1 MDTNIFN
8 INDEIQ
14 QFRNTNFEIEKQNQN
29 ILSYISVNEPR
40 SKSRN
45 ERLIIVQ
52 SPAIP
57 RNPLNAGPSFSENI
71 A

>member
-45 ERLIIVQ
+45 ERLIVVQ

-57 RNPLNAGPSFSENI
+57 QSPFTAGPSFSENI

>member
-8 INDEIQ
+8 LNDEIQ

-29 ILSYISVNEPR
+29 ISFYIAVNEPR

-45 ERLIIVQ
+45 ERLVVVQ
-52 SPAIP
+52 SPVIP
-57 RNPLNAGPSFSENI
+57 QNQFQAGVSFSENI